1 MLSVQVSRII
11 SRHGTQDKV
20 GLHQR
25 EISSFQW
32 QGETSPAGSAGDV
45 VFGNYDGS
53 TRYSGRSELSAKWT
67 GYLIELYFTFLTIKA
82 QNKRQESNISLML
95 SCTYLFRKAETK
107 Q

>member
-1 MLSVQVSRII
+1 MI
-11 SRHGTQDKV
+11 SRHGTQDTV

-25 EISSFQW
+25 ETSSFQW

-67 GYLIELYFTFLTIKA
+67 GNLIELYLITL
-82 QNKRQESNISLML
+82 
-95 SCTYLFRKAETK
+95 
-107 Q
+107 